1 MWLERFLTKKG
12 MDIMEFWP
20 KVLERIRWKIPK
32 ASYDLYF
39 AKTEGEWSGEV
50 LYVFTDSQFTKECLN
65 HRYKKIIALTVEEM
79 TGKKAEIQIVNKE
92 SNELPLIH
100 SKTTYE
106 EIKTFILQQ
115 NMMINRLQKKV
126 KELEKKVVFLET
138 RAHHEVTFHKIM
150 KG

>member
-1 MWLERFLTKKG
+1 
-12 MDIMEFWP
+12 MEFWP
-20 KVLERIRWKIPK
+20 EVLERIRWKIPK
-32 ASYDLYF
+32 ASYDMYF

-50 LYVFTDSQFTKECLN
+50 LYVFTDSQFTKEGLN

-115 NMMINRLQKKV
+115 NMMINRLQKKL
-126 KELEKKVVFLET
+126 KSWRRKSF
-138 RAHHEVTFHKIM
+138 F
-150 KG
+150 